1 MEPVGGIRRYV
12 LLEHRVYR
20 ASRAGQIEGSRGE
33 HSWSHD
39 VVQPDECCAPLAS
52 VRCGHRVIDQS
63 RLRQLQIRWQR
74 ARPPIDG
81 IGKVDEGTFA
91 CCISP
96 S

>member
-39 VVQPDECCAPLAS
+39 VVQPDQCCAPLAS

-63 RLRQLQIRWQR
+63 RLLPVADKVAESSASHRRDRQ
-74 ARPPIDG
+74 G
-81 IGKVDEGTFA
+81 G
-91 CCISP
+91 
-96 S
+96 